1 MDLHLQGFGIFNSLV
16 TFVFKGRE
24 GISLPARRILGFST
38 VRNILPPY
46 SPKSFTIEV
55 FRVVYEVGR
64 DSSTSSY
71 GVQLRYLRISA
82 IQFLQVYEQ
91 RSESF
96 RIFFETL
103 IKNLLI
109 ELLQ

>member
-1 MDLHLQGFGIFNSLV
+1 MDLHPQGFGIFNSLV

-64 DSSTSSY
+64 DSPTLSYY

-82 IQFLQVYEQ
+82 IQFLQVYKQEANLF
-91 RSESF
+91 ESF
-96 RIFFETL
+96 SKL
-103 IKNLLI
+103 
-109 ELLQ
+109 